1 VPKKEGGLRIKRLV
15 VWNIVSMLNRT
26 WNLFSWAGSLWV
38 AWIHHNRLKW
48 RSFWEVFIPYNCQWN
63 WKKLLNLW
71 NVANSSSNS
80 RFEMIVAYS
89 YGMTF
94 GIQRVA

>member
-15 VWNIVSMLNRT
+15 V

-48 RSFWEVFIPYNCQWN
+48 RSFWEVFIPYNCHWN